1 MNDAAGGRPL
11 NILVFM
17 KFVRDPNQLQAD
29 ADGHPDLARA
39 PFRISTFDD
48 NAIEAALQLCGRHG
62 GRVFG
67 VSVTASELPPRDV
80 LLRAMAMGIEALYV
94 IKDEM
99 KAAADPYRLAVA
111 LAAAARAV
119 QAAEKIPS
127 WDLLIAGEAS
137 ADQFNAQIG
146 PRLAV
151 ALDVPAIAHATKL
164 EIQDDRLVVN
174 RVTEDNSET
183 LEANLPALVTVGTEI
198 NQARIPTVLQVMGAR
213 NKPIRE
219 MPLSEVPGFEPDAL
233 GHGASLRTT
242 DVTAP
247 PNSRK
252 RIIIVGKTPAEMAA
266 NLLSLLGTDGEV
278 KV

>member
-1 MNDAAGGRPL
+1 MNDATGGRPL
-11 NILVFM
+11 NILVFI

-48 NAIEAALQLCGRHG
+48 NAIEAALQLCARHG

-67 VSVTASELPPRDV
+67 VSVTAGQIPPRDV
-80 LLRAMAMGIEALYV
+80 LLRALAMGIEALYL
-94 IKDEM
+94 IKDET

-146 PRLAV
+146 PRVAV
-151 ALDVPAIAHATKL
+151 ALDVPAIAYATKL
-164 EIQDDRLVVN
+164 EIQQGRLIAN
-174 RVTEDNSET
+174 RVTEDSSET
-183 LEANLPALVTVGTEI
+183 LETDLPALVTVGTEI
-198 NQARIPTVLQVMGAR
+198 NQARIPTVLQVMGASR
-213 NKPIRE
+213 KPIRE
-219 MPLSEVPGFEPDAL
+219 IPLSEVPGFEPDAL
-233 GHGASLRTT
+233 GHGASLRTV

-247 PNSRK
+247 PSSRK
-252 RIIIVGKTPAEMAA
+252 RIIIVGKTAAEMAA
-266 NLLSLLGTDGEV
+266 NLLTLLGADGEV
-278 KV
+278 KF

>member
-1 MNDAAGGRPL
+1 MNVAAGGRPL
-11 NILVFM
+11 NILVLV

-29 ADGHPDLARA
+29 ANGHPDLARA

-48 NAIEAALQLCGRHG
+48 NAIEAALQLCGQHG

-67 VSVTASELPPRDV
+67 VSVMAGEPPPRDV
-80 LLRAMAMGIEALYV
+80 LLRAMAMGLDALYF
-94 IKDEM
+94 IRDEM

-146 PRLAV
+146 PRVAA
-151 ALDVPAIAHATKL
+151 ALDIPAIAHATKL
-164 EIQDDRLVVN
+164 EVQQDRLIVN
-174 RVTEDNSET
+174 RVTEENSET
-183 LEANLPALVTVGTEI
+183 LEADFPALVTVGTEI

-233 GHGASLRTT
+233 GHGASLRTI
-242 DVTAP
+242 DITAP
-247 PNSRK
+247 PSSRK
-252 RIIIVGKTPAEMAA
+252 RIVVVGETPAEMAA
-266 NLLSLLGTDGEV
+266 NLLSLLGADGEV